1 MPQKKNLHDD
11 VGEMQPSE
19 NEKTMKEKKENIG
32 CFGWV
37 MRAMGLMLLWE
48 LGGCLMPFVLLFL
61 AVLLIKMCG

>member
-1 MPQKKNLHDD
+1 
-11 VGEMQPSE
+11 MQPSE

-37 MRAMGLMLLWE
+37 MRATGLMLLWE